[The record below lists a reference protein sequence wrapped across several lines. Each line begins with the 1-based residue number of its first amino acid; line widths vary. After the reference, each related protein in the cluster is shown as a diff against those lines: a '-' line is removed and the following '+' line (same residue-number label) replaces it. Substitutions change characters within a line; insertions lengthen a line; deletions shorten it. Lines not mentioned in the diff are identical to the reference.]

1 MERVHSL
8 RYELDKRLLDVLFA
22 VLLLVPWLLV
32 GTLLAVLV
40 RCSSSGPIFYR
51 EFRVGRNGKPF
62 QIWKFRTMYTGVER
76 QRALEKAQ
84 YTELDIRS
92 FHKRDVDPRVTPVG
106 RILRRWSLDEL
117 PQLINV
123 LRGEMSMIGPRPI
136 VAAESKL
143 YGEDFPYYCAVRP
156 GLSGLWQVSGR
167 SNLSYSER
175 VKLDRSY
182 VHNWSLTMDLEILL
196 KTIPTVLKTDGAY

>member
-1 MERVHSL
+1 MERVRSL

-22 VLLLVPWLLV
+22 VLLLFPWLLV

-40 RCSSSGPIFYR
+40 RCSSHGPIFYR
-51 EFRVGRNGKPF
+51 EFRVGRNGEPF
-62 QIWKFRTMYTGVER
+62 LIWKFRTMWIGEER
-76 QRALEKAQ
+76 QRALEGAQ
-84 YTELDIRS
+84 HTELDLRS
-92 FHKRDVDPRVTPVG
+92 FHKQDVDPRVTPVG

-167 SNLSYSER
+167 SNLSYPDR